1 MLTSWFSQKSPE
13 SNHESEK
20 QRRSFDVRYSA
31 ERPSTSTDPNP
42 PRSSFDNPRPNPP
55 HTTPHDA
62 VIARLQTSGPNEG
75 PISPNKNDG
84 GRDSSQVDDGQR
96 DGQRSPISPMSPSA
110 SRLDLG
116 LSPAPSLYTGA
127 TTANVRYGGNQPA
140 GSVQTTTVDVLVDPF
155 DGTTHGVLLPQDIN
169 IGPQEDMQSV
179 PRFNS
184 ASVAAASEK
193 MWSHLSKV
201 LDLQSQISKM
211 HIDMEG
217 IGAGD
222 GRKKTKGKH
231 SMGRGSGLGEERRM
245 YHPAPS
251 FRARAMSNASTIGTV
266 VDEKEVDEEG
276 VGVTDEETEKNR
288 AREEEFAKLANQF
301 EGKKESI
308 REMMNKVKY
317 LISRPFTSTSP
328 TLHSQLD
335 DLSKALTEFHAL
347 QTHDDPN
354 PRSESAASFPPS
366 PPVPIRSSSTMKT
379 VTDRPMSVPPP
390 PLQLPDNMLWAPPKP
405 LVATSSGST
414 NVLPKSLSRV
424 PADGLKGKTQKPVI
438 PSLVLNADSF
448 LPHVTE
454 SPASTLGSLE
464 LHPGD

>member
-13 SNHESEK
+13 TP
-20 QRRSFDVRYSA
+20 

-96 DGQRSPISPMSPSA
+96 DGQRSPISPISPSA

-127 TTANVRYGGNQPA
+127 TTANVRYGGNHPA

-308 REMMNKVKY
+308 REMMNK
-317 LISRPFTSTSP
+317 
-328 TLHSQLD
+328 LD

-366 PPVPIRSSSTMKT
+366 PPGPIRSSSTMKT